1 MMEWTEW
8 VIAIV
13 NIVLVIFVFLQVKHT
28 YRPILMTKIL
38 SREKNV
44 KDDPNVLE
52 YGDLYS
58 VVSNASPN
66 LASNIKV
73 EYTFLRTGKKLL
85 QIRRR
90 LSYLSPNEAT
100 REPLAIGEIIT
111 QYPELFEEHSKGD
124 ETKKI
129 PKETLNLILEIQ
141 VRYRFGLLPYKIR
154 DSYKIEWG
162 SLKNYPDFKDHPILN
177 CWNTRDGHYV
187 YKLNGR

>member
-1 MMEWTEW
+1 MDWTEW
-8 VIAIV
+8 IIAIV
-13 NIVLVIFVFLQVKHT
+13 NIVLVAFVFLQVKHT
-28 YRPILMTKIL
+28 YRPILTTKIL

-44 KDDPNVLE
+44 KDDPSVLE

-66 LASNIKV
+66 LASKIKV
-73 EYTFLRTGKKLL
+73 EYTFLRAGKKLL
-85 QIRRR
+85 QISRN

-100 REPLAIGEIIT
+100 REPLAIGELIT
-111 QYPELFEEHSKGD
+111 KYPELFKEHSKGD
-124 ETKKI
+124 ESKKI
-129 PKETLNLILEIQ
+129 PKETLNLILEIK
-141 VRYRFGLLPYKIR
+141 VRYRFGLLPYKMR

-162 SLKNYPDFKDHPILN
+162 SLTNYPDFKDHPILN

>member
-1 MMEWTEW
+1 MEWTEW
-8 VIAIV
+8 IIAIV

-38 SREKNV
+38 SRD
-44 KDDPNVLE
+44 KDVDDNPSVLE

-58 VVSNASPN
+58 VVGNASPN
-66 LASNIKV
+66 LASRIKV
-73 EYTFLRTGKKLL
+73 EYTFFRARVKLL
-85 QIRRR
+85 QIHRN

-100 REPLAIGEIIT
+100 REPLAIGEIIKK
-111 QYPELFEEHSKGD
+111 YPELFEEHSRVD

-129 PKETLNLILEIQ
+129 PKETLNLILEIR
-141 VRYRFGLLPYKIR
+141 VRYRFGLLPYKMQ

-162 SLKNYPDFKDHPILN
+162 SLKNYPDFKNHPILN
-177 CWNTRDGHYV
+177 CWNMRDGQYV

>member
-1 MMEWTEW
+1 MEWTEW

>member
-13 NIVLVIFVFLQVKHT
+13 NIVLVMFVFLQVKHT
-28 YRPILMTKIL
+28 YRPILMTKVL
-38 SREKNV
+38 SRD
-44 KDDPNVLE
+44 KDVDDNPSVLE

-66 LASNIKV
+66 LASKIKV
-73 EYTFLRTGKKLL
+73 EYTFLRAGKKLL
-85 QIRRR
+85 QISRNI
-90 LSYLSPNEAT
+90 SYLSPNEAT
-100 REPLAIGEIIT
+100 REPLAVGEIIT
-111 QYPELFEEHSKGD
+111 KYPELFEEHKEGN
-124 ETKKI
+124 EYKKI

-177 CWNTRDGHYV
+177 CWNTRDGQYV

>member
-1 MMEWTEW
+1 MEWTEW

-13 NIVLVIFVFLQVKHT
+13 NIVLVAFVFLQVKHT

-38 SREKNV
+38 SRD
-44 KDDPNVLE
+44 KDVDDNPSVLE

-66 LASNIKV
+66 MASKIKV
-73 EYTFLRTGKKLL
+73 EYTFLRAGKIIL
-85 QIRRR
+85 QIRRS

-111 QYPELFEEHSKGD
+111 KYPELFGEHSKGD
-124 ETKKI
+124 ESKKI
-129 PKETLNLILEIQ
+129 PRETLNLILEIQ

-177 CWNTRDGHYV
+177 CWNMRDGHYV

>member
-1 MMEWTEW
+1 MEWTEW
-8 VIAIV
+8 IIAIV
-13 NIVLVIFVFLQVKHT
+13 NIILVAFVFLQVKHT
-28 YRPILMTKIL
+28 YRPILTTKIL
-38 SREKNV
+38 SREKDV
-44 KDDPNVLE
+44 KDDPSVLE

-66 LASNIKV
+66 LASKIKV
-73 EYTFLRTGKKLL
+73 EYTFLQTGEKLL
-85 QIRRR
+85 QIRRN

-100 REPLAIGEIIT
+100 REPLAIGELIT
-111 QYPELFEEHSKGD
+111 KYPGLFEEHSKGD
-124 ETKKI
+124 ESKKT

>member
-1 MMEWTEW
+1 MDWTEW
-8 VIAIV
+8 IIAIV
-13 NIVLVIFVFLQVKHT
+13 NIFLVAFVFLQVKHT
-28 YRPILMTKIL
+28 YRPILTTKIL
-38 SREKNV
+38 SRDKSV
-44 KDDPNVLE
+44 KDNPSVLE

-66 LASNIKV
+66 LASKIKV
-73 EYTFLRTGKKLL
+73 EYTFLRAGKNIL
-85 QIRRR
+85 QIRRS

-100 REPLAIGEIIT
+100 REPLAIGELIT
-111 QYPELFEEHSKGD
+111 KYPELFEEHSKGD
-124 ETKKI
+124 ESKKI

-162 SLKNYPDFKDHPILN
+162 SLINYPDFKDHPILN